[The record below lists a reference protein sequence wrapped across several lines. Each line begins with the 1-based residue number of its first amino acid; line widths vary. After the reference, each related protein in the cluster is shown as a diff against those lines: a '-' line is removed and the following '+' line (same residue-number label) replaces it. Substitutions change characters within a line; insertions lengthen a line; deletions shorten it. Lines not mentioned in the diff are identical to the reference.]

1 MCNFRK
7 PDFSVKNII
16 FVYLFAL
23 NRWKMLFLCRTW
35 PSIMSWIPQFWE
47 NWCFMFS
54 ETILCVK
61 YETISSTY
69 KKIKN
74 HKKMKSLFP
83 GLENQ
88 TLAVYPC
95 ELDLGLWT
103 FGSEDKMD
111 VTHPFWASSLP
122 DTLPIGYINEFADL
136 QTISTETGIFWL
148 TFVWEW
154 CQNFPISLTIF
165 WTRLSRKS

>member
-1 MCNFRK
+1 M
-7 PDFSVKNII
+7 I
-16 FVYLFAL
+16 FWSRF
-23 NRWKMLFLCRTW
+23 W
-35 PSIMSWIPQFWE
+35 PSIMGWIPQLWE
-47 NWCFMFS
+47 KWRFMFS
-54 ETILCVK
+54 ETIMCVK
-61 YETISSTY
+61 YGTIWVTF

-83 GLENQ
+83 GSENQ

-111 VTHPFWASSLP
+111 MTHPFWAPSLP
-122 DTLPIGYINEFADL
+122 DTLLIRNINEFAEL
-136 QTISTETGIFWL
+136 QTISTETGLFWL

-154 CQNFPISLTIF
+154 CQNFSISPTIF
-165 WTRLSRKS
+165 WTWLSRKS